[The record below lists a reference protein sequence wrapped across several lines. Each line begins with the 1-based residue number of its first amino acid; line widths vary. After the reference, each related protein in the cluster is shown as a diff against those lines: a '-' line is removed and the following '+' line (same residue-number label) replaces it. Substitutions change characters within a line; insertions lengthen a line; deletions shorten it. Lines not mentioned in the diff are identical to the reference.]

1 MIITDS
7 TLTGFTVI
15 NGSWGLQLGL
25 FVGSLYN
32 YFLYP
37 SDQVYGFKDHHDL
50 DKKVEQTRVMIILI
64 HGFLILVN
72 IL

>member
-37 SDQVYGFKDHHDL
+37 SDKVYGFIDRQQL
-50 DKKVEQTRVMIILI
+50 D
-64 HGFLILVN
+64 
-72 IL
+72 